1 MIAYKSTGKP
11 AVNGAVL
18 YTCLVAMAAVL
29 FIGLESLIWHTG
41 DSYPRGLAQVRYVD
55 DVRLL
60 TPQAMRDIC
69 RLPLTIPELVQKQ
82 SGLYL
87 RCGVPG
93 LEGVYRIER
102 YKTQNNARST
112 ISPEG

>member
-1 MIAYKSTGKP
+1 MAYKKTGKS
-11 AVNGAVL
+11 AVHGVVL
-18 YTCLVAMAAVL
+18 YPCLVAMAAVM
-29 FIGLESLIWHTG
+29 FIGLDSLIWHTG
-41 DSYPRGLAQVRYVD
+41 DNYPRRLAQIRYVD

-69 RLPLTIPELVQKQ
+69 NLPLTTPELVQKQ

-93 LEGVYRIER
+93 LEGVYRIEL
-102 YKTQNNARST
+102 YETQKKVWDT
-112 ISPEG
+112 FTPEG

>member
-1 MIAYKSTGKP
+1 MAYKSTGKP

-18 YTCLVAMAAVL
+18 YPCLVAMTAVL
-29 FIGLESLIWHTG
+29 FIGIESLIWHTG

-69 RLPLTIPELVQKQ
+69 SLPLTTPELVQKQ

-93 LEGVYRIER
+93 LEGVFRIER
-102 YKTQNNARST
+102 YEVQKTVRGRLSQ
-112 ISPEG
+112 